1 MTCTKCG
8 AMLSR
13 EDIGL
18 HKKLVDR
25 AAEKDFMC
33 KACQAEYFKVDVS
46 LLDKKIEEFKY
57 QGCLLFTDAE
67 E

>member
-1 MTCTKCG
+1 MNCIKCG
-8 AMLSR
+8 AKLCR
-13 EDIGL
+13 DDIGL

-33 KACQAEYFKVDVS
+33 KACQAKYFKVDIA

-57 QGCLLFTDAE
+57 QGCLLFTE
-67 E
+67 

>member
-1 MTCTKCG
+1 MTDTCVKCG
-8 AMLSR
+8 ATLCR
-13 EDIGL
+13 DDIGL

-33 KACQAEYFKVDVS
+33 KECIARHFKVDVA

-57 QGCLLFTDAE
+57 QGCLLFV
-67 E
+67 